1 MLFTIV
7 AFSSTLWVRPHLA
20 QAAVP
25 GLIHH
30 QGYLADA
37 DGTPVTDDVEIVFSL
52 YDQETEGSV
61 VWTEGPMTVPVTE
74 GLFQVLL
81 GQSAP
86 FTPALFSG
94 PRWLEVIVDGE
105 FLEPRERIVST
116 LLAIA
121 AGDAETVA
129 GIEPADLE
137 ESGEIDADIATHTA
151 EASAHHAKT
160 TSFADLVDTASDAQ
174 IPDDITVT
182 YATAAGDADTAAYAT
197 GAGDADTLDGQ
208 DASAFA
214 ATGHSHGDSYY
225 TKAEVDAIVSGL
237 QTTIDQ
243 LTTLLAGVTRAGSD
257 ITFSGVNVHIVNGT
271 GTTDGA
277 VNGLGNLVVGYNEL
291 RGSWDNRTG
300 SHNIVV
306 GDEHNYSSYGG
317 LVVGRWNTISGDW
330 ASVSGGKENS
340 ASGTGSSVSGGEE
353 NHASGGYSS
362 VSGGYSNEASGLYT
376 SVSGGE
382 ENHASDFFTSI
393 SGGSWNETGAYVSS
407 VSGGEHNIA
416 SANYSSVSGGRYNEA
431 SGVYSSVSGGQYNIA
446 SGTASFVGGGGG
458 EISVDGNL
466 AFADY
471 SAILGGRDNLAG
483 DPALTDHDIGTQST
497 VSGGSVN
504 TASGDYS
511 SVSGGTANTASGSY
525 SSVSGGSS
533 NTASDFSSVSGGS
546 YNVADGY
553 FSSVSGGGWNTASGD
568 LASVIGGR
576 YNEASGD
583 YSSVAG
589 GGGESSVDGNVAF
602 ADYSAI
608 LGGKDNL
615 AGDPALTDH
624 DIGTQST
631 VSGGNNNTASGFASS
646 VSGGWYNLAFADSS
660 AILGG
665 YDNLTGDPALTDHD
679 IGTQSTVSGGYDN
692 TASGM
697 EASVSGGIDNT
708 ASGNYASISGGRYNE
723 ASGNYASVSGGRFN
737 EASGDNSSVAGGGGD
752 NSWEGNVAFADY
764 SAILGGR
771 ENLAGDPALTDH
783 DIGTQSTVSGGRLNT
798 ASGSYSSV
806 SGGYLNEASDDSSSV
821 SGGGA
826 NTASGTRSSVSGGIY
841 NTAIGDWASVSGG
854 RGNEASGTYSSVSG
868 GYNHTAPGQY
878 DWAAGSLWE
887 DD

>member
-1 MLFTIV
+1 MKRMMMAILFAVVTMT
-7 AFSSTLWVRPHLA
+7 ALLPWA

-61 VWTEGPMTVPVTE
+61 VWTEGPMTVPVTD

-105 FLEPRERIVST
+105 YLEPRERIVST
-116 LLAIA
+116 LLAIS

-291 RGSWDNRTG
+291 RGFADDRTG
-300 SHNIVV
+300 SHNMVV
-306 GDEHNYSSYGG
+306 GMGLNYSSYGG
-317 LVVGRWNTISGDW
+317 LVVGLDNTISG
-330 ASVSGGKENS
+330 A
-340 ASGTGSSVSGGEE
+340 
-353 NHASGGYSS
+353 
-362 VSGGYSNEASGLYT
+362 
-376 SVSGGE
+376 
-382 ENHASDFFTSI
+382 
-393 SGGSWNETGAYVSS
+393 
-407 VSGGEHNIA
+407 
-416 SANYSSVSGGRYNEA
+416 YSSVSGGRYNEA
-431 SGVYSSVSGGQYNIA
+431 SGDYSSVAGGGSDDFGKGNVAFADYSAILGGINNLAGDPALTDHDIGKQSTVSGGSYHTASGICSSVSGGFANKASHIYASVSGGQSNTASQYCASVSGGWSNTASEDHSSISGGRQNLASGQGSSVNGGWGNEASEDYSSVSGGQYNQANGMWSSVSGGGFNTA
-446 SGTASFVGGGGG
+446 SGDYSSVAGGGG
-458 EISVDGNL
+458 ESSGYGNV

-471 SAILGGRDNLAG
+471 SAILGGRENIAG

-497 VSGGSVN
+497 VSGG
-504 TASGDYS
+504 Y
-511 SVSGGTANTASGSY
+511 
-525 SSVSGGSS
+525 
-533 NTASDFSSVSGGS
+533 
-546 YNVADGY
+546 
-553 FSSVSGGGWNTASGD
+553 
-568 LASVIGGR
+568 L
-576 YNEASGD
+576 NEASG
-583 YSSVAG
+583 SS
-589 GGGESSVDGNVAF
+589 
-602 ADYSAI
+602 
-608 LGGKDNL
+608 
-615 AGDPALTDH
+615 
-624 DIGTQST
+624 
-631 VSGGNNNTASGFASS
+631 
-646 VSGGWYNLAFADSS
+646 
-660 AILGG
+660 
-665 YDNLTGDPALTDHD
+665 
-679 IGTQSTVSGGYDN
+679 
-692 TASGM
+692 
-697 EASVSGGIDNT
+697 
-708 ASGNYASISGGRYNE
+708 
-723 ASGNYASVSGGRFN
+723 
-737 EASGDNSSVAGGGGD
+737 
-752 NSWEGNVAFADY
+752 
-764 SAILGGR
+764 
-771 ENLAGDPALTDH
+771 
-783 DIGTQSTVSGGRLNT
+783 
-798 ASGSYSSV
+798 SSV
-806 SGGYLNEASDDSSSV
+806 SGGYLNEASGSSSSV
-821 SGGGA
+821 SGGHY
-826 NTASGTRSSVSGGIY
+826 NTASL
-841 NTAIGDWASVSGG
+841 DF
-854 RGNEASGTYSSVSG
+854 
-868 GYNHTAPGQY
+868 H
-878 DWAAGSLWE
+878 GSPPT
-887 DD
+887 